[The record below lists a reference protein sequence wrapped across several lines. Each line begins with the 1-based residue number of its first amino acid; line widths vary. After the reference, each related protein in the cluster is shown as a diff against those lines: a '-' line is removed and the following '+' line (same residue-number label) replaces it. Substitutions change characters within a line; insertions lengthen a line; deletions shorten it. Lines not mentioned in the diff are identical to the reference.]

1 MELADEIAFL
11 ELGRVMWSSPR
22 DEVDEERLA
31 ASYLGGTT
39 D

>member
-11 ELGRVMWSSPR
+11 ELGRVVWSGTR

-31 ASYLGGTT
+31 AAYLGGHP